1 MQGII
6 VCAVVALSSTFVHA
20 EPANEVAND
29 GGYHPN
35 EPGPVYLTSSQ
46 RRARAELIR
55 DTAASAGMANA
66 ALLAGI
72 GEVETNFAHC
82 WSEAT
87 WACQGPSSSSCGGG
101 PVIAGASDGACS
113 LQQGGLGMFQ
123 FDAGTFSQTLA
134 AYGPG
139 IVTMQGNVNA
149 VIPFLVTRA
158 IQSVDGVNTAAE
170 ALAWMNSIK
179 IQNGDPQYEDW
190 LYFVAWRYNGC
201 KGCTTQIN
209 KYRNGTNKLRDEF
222 GSSFWTI
229 ATDPVQPGTCAP
241 IPSDGRTIDETDG
254 CFHKTGT
261 ASSWYAG
268 DGMDG
273 ACLIT
278 YTTDAPAPD
287 NQATWELRFATDGR
301 YRIEVFTG
309 SGESHQANYV
319 VTHAHGTSDVVVDQA
334 ASEGFQSLGEF
345 DFISGAPFAVS
356 LGDNTGEPYVASAKI
371 ALAFDAVRI
380 VPAGDPGEGGGDP
393 DLVGDQG
400 GGGCSTSGNSG
411 SGLLLLG
418 AVALLARR
426 RRCSGSE
433 LRDQRSLLVEPLPI
447 DVPQPCGEPRQ
458 HGPQRLE

>member
-1 MQGII
+1 MQGLI
-6 VCAVVALSSTFVHA
+6 VCAVVALFSTVVHA
-20 EPANEVAND
+20 EPVSEAAID
-29 GGYHPN
+29 DGYHPI
-35 EPGPVYLTSSQ
+35 EPGPVYLTAAQ

-55 DTAASAGMANA
+55 DTAASAGMTNA

-101 PVIAGASDGACS
+101 PVIAGGSDGPCS

-123 FDAGTFSQTLA
+123 FDSGTFSQTVA
-134 AYGPG
+134 TYGPG

-170 ALAWMNSIK
+170 ALAWMNSIT
-179 IQNGDPQYEDW
+179 IQNGNAKYEDW

-201 KGCTTQIN
+201 QGCTTQIN

-222 GSSFWTI
+222 GSAFWKI
-229 ATDPVQPGTCAP
+229 ATDPVEPATCAP
-241 IPSDGRTIDETDG
+241 IPAEGRTIDETDS

-261 ASSWYAG
+261 TSSWYAG

-278 YTTDAPAPD
+278 YTTDAPTPD
-287 NQATWELRFATDGR
+287 NQATWELTFAADGR
-301 YRIEVFTG
+301 YRVEVFTG
-309 SGESHQANYV
+309 SGESHQAKYV
-319 VTHAHGTSDVVVDQA
+319 VTHAHGTTDVVIDQA

-345 DFISGAPFAVS
+345 DFVAGEPFAVS
-356 LGDNTGEPYVASAKI
+356 LGDNTGEAYVASAKI
-371 ALAFDAVRI
+371 ALAFDAIRI
-380 VPAGDPGEGGGDP
+380 ARPGDPREGGEPDP
-393 DLVGDQG
+393 VDDQD
-400 GGGCSTSGNSG
+400 GGCSTTGDG
-411 SGLLLLG
+411 ASGLLLLG
-418 AVALLARR
+418 ALALLARR
-426 RRCSGSE
+426 RTPFRARVRDAKTAA
-433 LRDQRSLLVEPLPI
+433 LRVPL
-447 DVPQPCGEPRQ
+447 
-458 HGPQRLE
+458 